1 VRIDLNKV
9 LSFED
14 EKYKE
19 TVPFEQEMFK
29 SKLGEYPI
37 TKKTPLSLE
46 IRNVENRM
54 LEITATMELTLSTTC
69 DRCLEDVEVDMYVD
83 ILRELPIVEKQ
94 LVMQD
99 MEDTEYIIGSS
110 LETDE
115 LVYSELLMRWPMKI
129 LCRQDCKGL
138 CNKCG
143 NNLNQEECGCDR
155 IELDPRM
162 AAIKDIFN
170 KFKEV

>member
-1 VRIDLNKV
+1 MIIDLKKV
-9 LSFED
+9 LNYED
-14 EKYKE
+14 EEYKI
-19 TVPFEQEMFK
+19 TVAYEQNLFK

-46 IRNVENRM
+46 IRNVENGK
-54 LEITATMELTLSTTC
+54 LEIIATIDLTLSTTC
-69 DRCLEDVEVDMYVD
+69 DRCLENVAVDMHVD
-83 ILRELPIVEKQ
+83 IMRELPIVEKQ

-99 MEDTEYIIGSS
+99 MEDTEYIIGTS
-110 LETDE
+110 LDTEE

-129 LCRQDCKGL
+129 LCKQDCKGL

-155 IELDPRM
+155 IVLDPRM

>member
-1 VRIDLNKV
+1 MKVDLNKV
-9 LSFED
+9 LNYED
-14 EKYKE
+14 EDYKK
-19 TVPFEQEMFK
+19 TVPYEQNLFK

-46 IRNVENRM
+46 IRNVENCK
-54 LEITATMELTLSTTC
+54 LEITGTIDLTLSTTC
-69 DRCLEDVEVDMYVD
+69 DRCLEEVSVDMHVD
-83 ILRELPIVEKQ
+83 IMRELPIVEKQ

-99 MEDTEYIIGSS
+99 MEDTEYIIGTS
-110 LETDE
+110 LDTDE

-129 LCRQDCKGL
+129 LCREDCKGL

-155 IELDPRM
+155 TELDPRM